1 MSTKLSFL
9 LSDLD
14 GVYVD
19 WTTGFTKYMASIG
32 HIAKHANPTVFTMQD
47 IFPQLE
53 KPWLHIRDYQQSEF
67 YAKVKPYDGALEAY
81 KEVKANGIEIIAI
94 TSCGLE
100 PETVRM
106 RKEFVAAQGVF
117 SDLFML
123 DMGASKTDVLK
134 KFSNAAFIDDQE
146 HVALEGVNA
155 GHLSLLKTMPYNIDV
170 KHHKLSRV
178 SDFNEIINHLK

>member
-67 YAKVKPYDGALEAY
+67 YAKVKPYD
-81 KEVKANGIEIIAI
+81 IEIIAI